1 MLKRIITIILCAL
14 LFLVACG
21 DNQQSQPEHQEPPR
35 EGAGFE
41 NFPGVENV
49 IDFLGLDEND
59 ITVFYDTGTR
69 YIIGFVNPPDIMYE
83 DLGDMNPL
91 YAYVLALME
100 SGFHM
105 RLFDATVSSTF
116 VIENDEY
123 VMQITLTADAEVF
136 KEEFQDISFVNK
148 MTDENVFFDVRLR
161 HGASSEATIFEL
173 EF

>member
-1 MLKRIITIILCAL
+1 MLKRTIAITLCAL

-21 DNQQSQPEHQEPPR
+21 GNQQPQPEYQEPPR

-49 IDFLGLDEND
+49 IDFLGLNEND

-69 YIIGFVNPPDIMYE
+69 YIIGFVNPPNMIDE
-83 DLGDMNPL
+83 DLGEVNPL

-116 VIENDEY
+116 VVENAQY
-123 VMQITLTADAEVF
+123 VMQITLTADAEDF
-136 KEEFQDISFVNK
+136 KEEFQDISLVNK
-148 MTDENVFFDVRLR
+148 MTDENVIFDIRLR
-161 HGASSEATIFEL
+161 HGASSEETIFQL